1 MNLHSIGDMA
11 QAFALRRQTVDLKQ
25 QMDRLTVELS
35 SGQAAD
41 ITRHL
46 SGNLLHLADVE
57 HELTLQDSH
66 RTAAREAAVD
76 AGTMQSSLGFIQS
89 LSSDLANSAITV
101 GFASGG
107 VPLSTLST
115 EAKGTLGSIIGALNT
130 DVAGRALFSGSEIDR
145 TSLAPADQVLAEV
158 RSAVGGATSATAVL
172 SALDTFFDTPG
183 GAFETSIYQGGTSD
197 LSSYQLGA
205 GESVALDIRA
215 DDPVLRNLLKQTV
228 LAALV
233 DDPGLALGTDDRR
246 ALARSASEA
255 LLTQQD
261 GLSTLRADLGVAEA
275 RIDQSSTRIGAEI
288 TSLQIARNDLVSI
301 DVFET
306 AGDLEQVQFQ
316 LETLY
321 TLTARASRLNLVNF
335 LS

>member
-25 QMDRLTVELS
+25 QMDRLTQELS

-41 ITRHL
+41 LTRHL

-57 HELTLQDSH
+57 HELVVQDSH
-66 RTAAREAAVD
+66 RTAAREATID
-76 AGTMQSSLGFIQS
+76 ASTMQTSLGFIQT
-89 LSSDLANSAITV
+89 LSTDLATSAIAV
-101 GFASGG
+101 GFAGG
-107 VPLSTLST
+107 GAQLSTLSA

-130 DVAGRALFSGSEIDR
+130 DVAGRALFSGSTIDR
-145 TSLAPADQVLAEV
+145 TSLAPADQVLNEV
-158 RSAVGGATSATAVL
+158 RAAIGSATSAAAVL
-172 SALDTFFDTPG
+172 SALDSFFDTPG
-183 GAFETSIYQGGTSD
+183 GAFETSIYQGGSSD
-197 LSSYQLGA
+197 LSAYQLGA

-215 DDPVLRNLLKQTV
+215 DDPVLRNLIKQTV

-233 DDPGLALGTDDRR
+233 DDPGLALGTSDRQT
-246 ALARSASEA
+246 LARSASEA

-261 GLSTLRADLGVAEA
+261 GLTTLRADLGVAEA

-306 AGDLEQVQFQ
+306 AGELEQVQFQ
-316 LETLY
+316 LEMLY
-321 TLTARASRLNLVNF
+321 TLTARASRLSLVNF

>member
-1 MNLHSIGDMA
+1 MNLRSIGDMA
-11 QAFALRRQTVDLKQ
+11 QAFALNRQSVNLKQ

-41 ITRHL
+41 LTQHL
-46 SGNLLHLADVE
+46 SGNLRHLADVE
-57 HELTLQDSH
+57 HALVLQDSH
-66 RTAAREAAVD
+66 RTAAREATVD
-76 AGTMQSSLGFIQS
+76 AATMQSSLGFIQS
-89 LSSDLANSAITV
+89 LASDLANSAITV

-107 VPLSTLST
+107 VPLSTLSN

-130 DVAGRALFSGSEIDR
+130 DVAGRALFSGSATDS
-145 TSLAPADQVLAEV
+145 TSLAPADQVLDEV
-158 RSAVGGATSATAVL
+158 RTAIVGATSAAAVL
-172 SALDTFFDTPG
+172 SELDTFFDTPG
-183 GAFETSIYQGGTSD
+183 GAFETSIYQGGSSD
-197 LSSYQLGA
+197 LSAYQLGD

-215 DDPVLRNLLKQTV
+215 DDPVLRNLIKQTV

-233 DDPGLALGTDDRR
+233 DDPGLALGTEDRQT
-246 ALARSASEA
+246 LARSASEA

-261 GLSTLRADLGVAEA
+261 GLSALRADLGVAEA

-306 AGDLEQVQFQ
+306 AADLEQVQFQ

>member
-1 MNLHSIGDMA
+1 MNFNSIGDMA
-11 QAFALRRQTVDLKQ
+11 QAFALRRQTVELKS
-25 QMDRLTVELS
+25 QMDRLTLELS

-41 ITRHL
+41 LTRHL

-57 HELTLQDSH
+57 HELLVQDSH

-76 AGTMQSSLGFIQS
+76 ATTMQSSLDLVQS
-89 LSSDLANSAITV
+89 LSTDLANSAITV

-115 EAKGTLGSIIGALNT
+115 EAKATLGSIIGALNT

-145 TSLAPADQVLAEV
+145 TSLAPADQVLDEV
-158 RSAVGGATSATAVL
+158 RTALAGATSAAGVL

-183 GAFETSIYQGGTSD
+183 GGFETSIYRGGSSN
-197 LSSYQLGA
+197 LSAYQLGA

-215 DDPVLRNLLKQTV
+215 DDPVLRGFLKQTV
-228 LAALV
+228 LSALV
-233 DDPGLALGTDDRR
+233 DDPALALGTDDRR
-246 ALARSASEA
+246 ALARSASQA

-275 RIDQSSTRIGAEI
+275 RIDQSTSRIGAEI
-288 TSLQIARNDLVSI
+288 TSLQIARNNLVSI

-321 TLTARASRLNLVNF
+321 TLTARASRLSLVNF